1 MEATDLWLS
10 QCLWKKRVPAVG
22 PCYVKQESR
31 GIMQKILEIVNKNY
45 SSNYVSF
52 SLEGYSSYS
61 IQGQP
66 TTLGKLMRVTLRE
79 GRRSHFTLQM
89 PGCREGWG
97 SLGGLGVT
105 TFIISRTLLIPN
117 QLLDRNPS
125 SLMGHTKHSFSA
137 SAHFPSFP
145 AGFWMPLTLFQ
156 AT

>member
-1 MEATDLWLS
+1 MYPS
-10 QCLWKKRVPAVG
+10 LWK
-22 PCYVKQESR
+22 
-31 GIMQKILEIVNKNY
+31 
-45 SSNYVSF
+45 
-52 SLEGYSSYS
+52 GYSGYS

-66 TTLGKLMRVTLRE
+66 TTLGKLTRVTLQKGVEVTSPSRCLVV
-79 GRRSHFTLQM
+79 GRV
-89 PGCREGWG
+89 GVAWVGWV
-97 SLGGLGVT
+97 LP

-145 AGFWMPLTLFQ
+145 AGFWMPLTPFQ

>member
-52 SLEGYSSYS
+52 SLEGVLWLFHPGSAHHSWQADAS
-61 IQGQP
+61 HSA
-66 TTLGKLMRVTLRE
+66 E

-105 TFIISRTLLIPN
+105 HLHYF
-117 QLLDRNPS
+117 
-125 SLMGHTKHSFSA
+125 
-137 SAHFPSFP
+137 
-145 AGFWMPLTLFQ
+145 
-156 AT
+156 

>member
-31 GIMQKILEIVNKNY
+31 GIMQKILEIVNKK
-45 SSNYVSF
+45 
-52 SLEGYSSYS
+52 
-61 IQGQP
+61 P
-66 TTLGKLMRVTLRE
+66 TTVTMYPSLWLFHPGSAHHSWQADPSHSAE
-79 GRRSHFTLQM
+79 GCRSHFTLQM
-89 PGCREGWG
+89 PGCGEG
-97 SLGGLGVT
+97 GVAWVGWVLPT
-105 TFIISRTLLIPN
+105 LIISRTLLIPN

-125 SLMGHTKHSFSA
+125 SLMGHTKDSFSA

-145 AGFWMPLTLFQ
+145 AGFWMPLTPFQ